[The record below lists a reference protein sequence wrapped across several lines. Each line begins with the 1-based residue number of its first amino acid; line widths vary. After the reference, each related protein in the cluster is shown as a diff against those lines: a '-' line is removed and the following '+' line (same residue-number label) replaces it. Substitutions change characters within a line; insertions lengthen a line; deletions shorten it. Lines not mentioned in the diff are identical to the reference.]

1 MASFKH
7 GIMLAA
13 LVPVT
18 LLFAAAC
25 DDGADSSSSASQSSI
40 DEASARIQRNEQM
53 AAVLEMDKLGFHD
66 MEESLANGTVDASFV
81 PNTRTAIRVLALTN
95 WDSSLKADATE
106 LHMHA
111 TDLLKALETEFMA
124 DAARHSLELHELAHD
139 FEDDVWR
146 ILAKDLPE
154 DAGGVGEHED
164 APETTPGANGDG
176 HSDATPVAVA
186 TP

>member
-1 MASFKH
+1 MASLKH

-13 LVPVT
+13 LVPLT

-53 AAVLEMDKLGFHD
+53 AAVLEMDKLELHD
-66 MEESLANGTVDASFV
+66 MSDSLALGTVDASFV
-81 PNTRTAIRVLALTN
+81 PNTRTAIRVFALTN
-95 WDSSLKADATE
+95 WDPSLKADATE
-106 LHMHA
+106 LQTHA
-111 TDLLKALETEFMA
+111 TDLLKALETQFMA
-124 DAARHSLELHELAHD
+124 DAARHAFELHELAHD
-139 FEDDVWR
+139 FGEDVWR

-164 APETTPGANGDG
+164 APETTPAADG
-176 HSDATPVAVA
+176 TP
-186 TP
+186 